1 MTGKDRQTVADVA
14 LTVAG
19 SAEAMF
25 DLARLNG
32 VSLDT
37 EVSGLEMLE
46 VPVLDQ
52 QVANYYK
59 LNGIV
64 PANVLEEA
72 ISEEQEI
79 QE

>member
-1 MTGKDRQTVADVA
+1 MKGKDRQTVADVA
-14 LTVAG
+14 LVVSG
-19 SAEAMF
+19 SEEAMF

-46 VPVLDQ
+46 VSVLDR
-52 QVANYYK
+52 QVTNYYR

-64 PANVLEEA
+64 PASVLEEA
-72 ISEEQEI
+72 ISAEHDNQE
-79 QE
+79 

>member
-1 MTGKDRQTVADVA
+1 MKGKDRQTVADVA
-14 LTVAG
+14 LVVSG
-19 SAEAMF
+19 SEETMF

-64 PANVLEEA
+64 PPNVLEEA